1 MARQKPFRALTTLQI
16 FLQLLVVFF
25 QKNAYLCIK
34 RKQQMKQKTLDY
46 LESHQSETPS
56 GWKGEAEWR
65 RENKAWLRHSQH
77 IAVKVLSFMKRE
89 QLTQNS
95 MAQRLGCTQQ
105 YVSRILK
112 GKENMSLETLTK
124 LEQAM
129 GIQIIAD

>member
-1 MARQKPFRALTTLQI
+1 
-16 FLQLLVVFF
+16 
-25 QKNAYLCIK
+25 
-34 RKQQMKQKTLDY
+34 MKQKTLDY

-65 RENKAWLRHSQH
+65 RENKAWLQHSQH
-77 IAVKVLSFMKRE
+77 IAVKVMLFMKQE

-105 YVSRILK
+105 YISKILK

-124 LEQAM
+124 LEQTM
-129 GIQIIAD
+129 GIQIISD

>member
-1 MARQKPFRALTTLQI
+1 
-16 FLQLLVVFF
+16 
-25 QKNAYLCIK
+25 
-34 RKQQMKQKTLDY
+34 MKQKTLDD

-65 RENKAWLRHSQH
+65 RENKAWLRHSQS
-77 IAVKVLSFMKRE
+77 IAVKVLLFMKRE

-95 MAQRLGCTQQ
+95 MAQQLGCTQQ
-105 YVSRILK
+105 YVSKILK

-124 LEQAM
+124 LEQTM